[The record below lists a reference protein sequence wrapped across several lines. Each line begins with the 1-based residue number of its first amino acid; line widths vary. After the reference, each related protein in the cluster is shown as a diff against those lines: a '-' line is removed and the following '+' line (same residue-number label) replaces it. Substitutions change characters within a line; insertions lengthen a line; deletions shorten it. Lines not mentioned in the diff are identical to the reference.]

1 MPYIF
6 LIAIGS
12 SALAAGLSIAKKRSR
27 TTLVDVLAA
36 PRPSTADLDRPT
48 LGPGPLASVRARL
61 VRWDEKYQTLVQT
74 HLDPWLAGRLRD
86 RQIHSLESGGQ
97 RHLSAMEL
105 RTNRS
110 LGLGVASLGLIGLA
124 GLTHWPLIPG
134 VIAIG
139 FYNAWPG
146 FQEAWRIAVEERR
159 LSVLHMLPFYLAGMW
174 LGGYFLAGT
183 VGLVF
188 FGICQKIEFLTQQ
201 TTRHALTHLLGEQP
215 QRVWVVMDDVEIEI
229 PFEQLRLGD
238 ILVLTAGQPIPVDG
252 VVVQGMATVDQ
263 HRLTGESQPLEKA
276 VGDTVLAAT
285 LVLGGRIQVRVEKT
299 GEETA
304 AGRIGEILNRT
315 VEYQEVKLADQFR
328 RMEHTLIPMLA
339 GGALGWIVGGPL
351 TASAMLGCNY
361 VLFSLLP
368 LQMLGMLNGL
378 KTSAR
383 HGILIKDG
391 RALERLPEV
400 DTVVFDKTGTLTL
413 EQPQVV
419 NIHCCAGY
427 AEAGVLACAAAAEQR
442 QNHPIAQAILAAAA
456 QRQLDIPPLD
466 EAHYELG
473 YGLTA
478 QIQGQIVRIGSE
490 RFLAMENLELPAG
503 LRLAQDAA
511 HVIGNTLVFVAV
523 GDEVLGAIELAAT
536 LRTEAKATIDWLR
549 QQGLALY
556 ILSGDQDAP
565 TAKLAAELGMDGYF
579 ANTLPTQKAE
589 RVQELQARGR
599 RVCFIGDGINDAI
612 ALRQAE
618 VSISLRG
625 ATTVA
630 TDAAQVVLMDDDL
643 AQLRVLWHLAK
654 GFDRAIVT
662 NTKLTQRF
670 SLLAAGGVLAFP
682 ALKFWIVELLWGV
695 QFSVGMGIANRPLLG
710 VEPEVEQAVN
720 KAVFTQP

>member
-6 LIAIGS
+6 AIAIVG
-12 SALAAGLSIAKKRSR
+12 SALAASRSIAKKRR
-27 TTLVDVLAA
+27 QATLMDALAA
-36 PRPSTADLDRPT
+36 PQPSTAGLGRPA
-48 LGPGPLASVRARL
+48 LGSGPLASVHARV

-74 HLDPWLAGRLRD
+74 RLDPWLAGRLRD
-86 RQIHSLESGGQ
+86 RQIQSLENGGQ
-97 RHLSAMEL
+97 RHLSALEL

-110 LGLGVASLGLIGLA
+110 LGLGLVSLGLNVLA
-124 GLTHWPLIPG
+124 KLTHWPLLPG

-139 FYNAWPG
+139 LYNAWPG
-146 FQEAWRIAVEERR
+146 FQEAWRVAVEERR
-159 LSVLHMLPFYLAGMW
+159 LSVMQMLPFYLAGMW
-174 LGGYFLAGT
+174 LGGYLLAGA

-188 FGICQKIEFLTQQ
+188 FGLCQKIEFLIQQ
-201 TTRHALTHLLGEQP
+201 TTRHTLTHLLGEQP
-215 QRVWVVMDDVEIEI
+215 QRVWVVVDGVEIEV

-252 VVVQGMATVDQ
+252 VVVQGVATVDQ
-263 HRLTGESQPLEKA
+263 HRLTGESHAVEKV

-315 VEYQEVKLADQFR
+315 VEHQEAKLADQFR
-328 RMEHTLIPMLA
+328 RMEHTLAPMLA

-361 VLFSLLP
+361 VLFSLVP

-378 KTSAR
+378 KASAR
-383 HGILIKDG
+383 HGILVKDG

-413 EQPQVV
+413 DQPQVV
-419 NIHCCAGY
+419 AIHCCAGY
-427 AEAGVLACAAAAEQR
+427 AEAGLLACAAAAEQR
-442 QNHPIAQAILAAAA
+442 QNHPIAQAILAAAE
-456 QRQLDIPPLD
+456 QRQLTLPPLD
-466 EAHYELG
+466 DAHYELG
-473 YGLTA
+473 LGLKA
-478 QIQGQIVRIGSE
+478 WIQGEQVRIGSE
-490 RFLAMENLELPAG
+490 RFLAMENLPLPAD

-511 HVIGNTLVFVAV
+511 HALGNTLVFVAV
-523 GDEVLGAIELAAT
+523 ADIVLGAIELAAT
-536 LRTEAKATIDWLR
+536 LRTEAQATIDWLR

-589 RVQELQARGR
+589 RVRELQAQGR

-618 VSISLRG
+618 VSVSLRG

-654 GFDRAIVT
+654 GFDRAIVA

-695 QFSVGMGIANRPLLG
+695 QFSVGMGIANRPLLDEAPTG
-710 VEPEVEQAVN
+710 PGEENALPP
-720 KAVFTQP
+720 T